1 MNQIMW
7 FRGFFDDKNNLA
19 WWFYFVGI
27 HYLSNIANAKSIQQ
41 DIHSMLVYHIH
52 LSFSFSHNKHSNKY
66 CMCCS
71 FCCFT
76 FCHSSCFI
84 AEGLRHLHPSPL
96 ASQAPSIILLKSAL
110 SWKWEG
116 WLWWGQLMAF
126 PGHTQSLRLS
136 LFAMSSHTSYSNMTF
151 HNVVYH
157 FVWSE
162 QQGHR
167 RHTAVRPVILQKEAF
182 WAADANPP
190 EKIYAFWMIS
200 VCYHYLKR
208 LVRVLYSKDR
218 KWYNSQG
225 I

>member
-76 FCHSSCFI
+76 FCHSFCFI

-96 ASQAPSIILLKSAL
+96 CLTSAINNSAKECTELKMGGVVVVGAVDGFSWAHSISPPL
-110 SWKWEG
+110 SIRCE
-116 WLWWGQLMAF
+116 L
-126 PGHTQSLRLS
+126 P
-136 LFAMSSHTSYSNMTF
+136 
-151 HNVVYH
+151 H
-157 FVWSE
+157 F
-162 QQGHR
+162 
-167 RHTAVRPVILQKEAF
+167 LQ
-182 WAADANPP
+182 
-190 EKIYAFWMIS
+190 
-200 VCYHYLKR
+200 
-208 LVRVLYSKDR
+208 
-218 KWYNSQG
+218 
-225 I
+225 